1 MATKIAG
8 ETYLGEAVPLPLSA
22 DGQVSVYVWPCR
34 ILTIQGTGMGGPTI
48 GVDVGN
54 TEVIRY
60 DCHDTPGHWHKGG
73 YDLLGRPGNSHV
85 DFPEGLVRVA
95 DQVEWA
101 LSEIKDNGAE
111 LLSNAEQADAAKL
124 LDSAMVDKALEGIRA
139 HVKKNEGLRVQ
150 AIADQLIAPTE

>member
-1 MATKIAG
+1 M
-8 ETYLGEAVPLPLSA
+8 
-22 DGQVSVYVWPCR
+22 
-34 ILTIQGTGMGGPTI
+34 
-48 GVDVGN
+48 
-54 TEVIRY
+54 
-60 DCHDTPGHWHKGG
+60 
-73 YDLLGRPGNSHV
+73 

-111 LLSNAEQADAAKL
+111 LLSDAEQADAAKL
-124 LDSAMVDKALEGIRA
+124 LDSAMVDKGLEGIRA